1 MTVFKD
7 TTLLSS
13 ACMDIIDTLSKGGEV
28 TGLEDYQPDEDYDF
42 VLKAKFVDMFAV
54 DKDNLKEKVVDSG
67 FYTYESIFGDVMPEE
82 EE

>member
-1 MTVFKD
+1 M
-7 TTLLSS
+7 
-13 ACMDIIDTLSKGGEV
+13 